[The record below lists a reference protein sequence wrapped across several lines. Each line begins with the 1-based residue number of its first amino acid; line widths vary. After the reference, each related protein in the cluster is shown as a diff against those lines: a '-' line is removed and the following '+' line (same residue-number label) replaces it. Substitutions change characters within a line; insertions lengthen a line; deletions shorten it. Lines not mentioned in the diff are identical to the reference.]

1 MPHKQSLAYQHRFW
15 KDLNWLFK
23 NQRLLEISLW
33 SSGQD
38 LALSLPRT
46 KRYDQKKKEHYSY
59 RLKATLVTSLHLNDL
74 LAGPTSKYSQT
85 GG

>member
-23 NQRLLEISLW
+23 NQRLLGISLW

-38 LALSLPRT
+38 LALSLPEPGFNPCSGRELRSWKPQGVT
-46 KRYDQKKKEHYSY
+46 QKKKKK
-59 RLKATLVTSLHLNDL
+59 LKI
-74 LAGPTSKYSQT
+74 KK
-85 GG
+85 